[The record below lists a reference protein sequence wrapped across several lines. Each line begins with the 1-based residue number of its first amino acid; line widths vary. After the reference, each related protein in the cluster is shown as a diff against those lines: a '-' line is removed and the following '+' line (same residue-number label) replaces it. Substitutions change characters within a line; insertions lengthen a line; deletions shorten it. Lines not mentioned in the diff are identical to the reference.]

1 MVVYCIL
8 IFFIYVCNNISLTLE
23 IQTEAKN
30 FRNIWHL
37 SQHCLYTAV
46 FIHMWHPFC
55 SLLFWWW
62 KWTQLPCLFLYFSA
76 HLSWRATVSLS
87 PIPSF
92 SSSYWRLT
100 ASFQSH
106 NPPYSLLS
114 PLLVR
119 GELILTLLL
128 NVSVSLPEPTFL
140 PENFKKKDV
149 VEILSHKKA
158 YNACEYE

>member
-1 MVVYCIL
+1 MYLNIVCIFLSSSTCGIRFVACYFDGENERNYLVYFCTFQL
-8 IFFIYVCNNISLTLE
+8 ISHGELC
-23 IQTEAKN
+23 
-30 FRNIWHL
+30 
-37 SQHCLYTAV
+37 
-46 FIHMWHPFC
+46 
-55 SLLFWWW
+55 
-62 KWTQLPCLFLYFSA
+62 
-76 HLSWRATVSLS
+76 LS

-114 PLLVR
+114 PVLVR